1 MEFKE
6 RLKEQIEYKGMSV
19 KEIATAAGISN
30 NTLLSYID
38 ARGYLPNVETAVKIA
53 KTLGVSVEYLVTG
66 KRAVATDKET
76 DEFIQTF
83 THLTEHDK
91 KLLEK
96 LAETMKELEKE

>member
-1 MEFKE
+1 
-6 RLKEQIEYKGMSV
+6 MSV
-19 KEIATAAGISN
+19 KELAAAAGISG

-66 KRAVATDKET
+66 KRTVATDKET
-76 DEFIQTF
+76 DDFIQTF
-83 THLTEHDK
+83 VHLTKHDK

-96 LAETMKELEKE
+96 IADSMKEIEED